1 MKVFTS
7 PKDYLIPITK
17 DLGGKF
23 QNDFYLRLIAIEND
37 FNENIVLNSISFILF
52 NNKREVLKEISYR
65 GSTLENRAKDSIEE
79 LNIYRENIIYECLG
93 LEKFWNNDSLSANL
107 TIAPNKQFVIM
118 AEYFNLITYD
128 EIESVEI
135 VINYDIN
142 NENINHIHSL
152 SLTAYEVKNPYVFPV
167 KGTWIATDIY
177 SSIDSHRWCYNSEFA
192 FDLGQLN
199 EEFMLIS
206 KEGMENEEYVHYGK
220 EIVAIG
226 DGTVIEAYNDFPE
239 YSLGYKNKLERSHYD
254 NLEKIHG
261 PIPRSA
267 GNYVVIEHANS
278 EYSFYCHMIP
288 NSVQV
293 KKGQKVKAGEVLG
306 KLGSS
311 GNSNCPHLHFHLMDG
326 ANKLTA
332 RGLPCNFINIKDIIN
347 EEINFID
354 EDSMI
359 IKTF

>member
-37 FNENIVLNSISFILF
+37 FKENILLNSISFILF
-52 NNKREVLKEISYR
+52 NNKGEVLKEIKYT
-65 GSTLENRAKDSIEE
+65 GNVLKKRAEDSIEE

-93 LEKFWNNDSLSANL
+93 IEKFWNKDSLSTSL
-107 TIAPNKQFVIM
+107 IIEPNKQFVVM

-128 EIESVEI
+128 EIEKLQV
-135 VINYDIN
+135 VIDYTIN
-142 NENINHIHSL
+142 NEYMKHTDDIYL
-152 SLTAYEVKNPYVFPV
+152 KTYEVKNQYIFPV
-167 KGTWIATDIY
+167 KGTWIVTDIY

-226 DGTVIEAYNDFPE
+226 DGTIIEMYNDFPE

-261 PIPRSA
+261 PIPRSS
-267 GNYVVIEHANS
+267 GNYVVIEHENN

-288 NSVQV
+288 NSIKV

-306 KLGSS
+306 KLGNS

-326 ANKLTA
+326 PNKLTA
-332 RGLPCNFINIKDIIN
+332 RGLPCSFINIKDATN
-347 EEINFID
+347 EKINFIS
-354 EDSMI
+354 EESMI

>member
-7 PKDYLIPITK
+7 PKDYLIPIIR
-17 DLGGKF
+17 DLDGKF

-37 FNENIVLNSISFILF
+37 LNENIILNSISFILF
-52 NNKREVLKEISYR
+52 NSKKEILKEIKYTDSV
-65 GSTLENRAKDSIEE
+65 LEKRAKDSVEE

-93 LEKFWNNDSLSANL
+93 IEKFWNDGSLTTSL
-107 TIAPNKQFVIM
+107 EIEPNKQFVVM

-128 EIESVEI
+128 NIEKMEV
-135 VINYDIN
+135 VINYSKNNKQMTQTYDIY
-142 NENINHIHSL
+142 L
-152 SLTAYEVKNPYVFPV
+152 KAYESKNQYIFPLR
-167 KGTWIATDIY
+167 GTWIVTDIY

-192 FDLGQLN
+192 FDVGQLN
-199 EEFMLIS
+199 KDFMLIH
-206 KEGMENEEYVHYGK
+206 KENMENKEYTHYGK
-220 EIVAIG
+220 DIIAIG
-226 DGTVIEAYNDFPE
+226 DGRVVEVYNDFPE
-239 YSLGYKNKLERSHYD
+239 YSLGYKNKMERSHYD
-254 NLEKIHG
+254 ELEKVHG

-267 GNYVVIEHANS
+267 GNYVVIEHENK

-326 ANKLTA
+326 PNKLTS
-332 RGLPCNFINIKDIIN
+332 RGLPCSFINIKNITNEKVDFIN
-347 EEINFID
+347 